1 MNDLVSVQTD
11 RFGEIK
17 VPAGEVLT
25 FPEGLLGFADRK
37 RFVIVQEASYEP
49 FLWLQSAD
57 DPNLCFVVVDPTT
70 FMEDYRVEIKPS
82 EIESIELGSVDEAQV
97 LVIVV
102 VREDPED
109 ITANLQGPL
118 VVNPKKGLGK
128 QVVLLTDRYHTRH
141 YILREAGAPASGSGP
156 GEKAG

>member
-1 MNDLVSVQTD
+1 MNDLVNVQTE
-11 RFGEIK
+11 RFGEIR
-17 VPAGEVLT
+17 VPAGEVFS
-25 FPEGLLGFADRK
+25 FPDGLLGFADKK
-37 RFVIVQEASYEP
+37 RFVIVQEAAYEP

-70 FMEDYRVEIKPS
+70 FMEDYRIEIKPS
-82 EIESIELGSVDEAQV
+82 EIESIDLASVEEARV

-102 VREDPED
+102 VRENPED

-118 VVNPKKGLGK
+118 VLNAKKGVGK

-141 YILREAGAPASGSGP
+141 YILRETGTPSSGAA
-156 GEKAG
+156 GEKAN